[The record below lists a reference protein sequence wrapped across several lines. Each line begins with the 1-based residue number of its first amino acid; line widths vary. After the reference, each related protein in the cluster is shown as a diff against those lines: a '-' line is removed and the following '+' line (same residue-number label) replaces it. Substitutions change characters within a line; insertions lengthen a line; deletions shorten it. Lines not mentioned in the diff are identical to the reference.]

1 MGPETAPQ
9 TQRPVSSP
17 RPATAL
23 RPTSCTTRA
32 SSFPDSKDST
42 LMTRKRPTSGSPPTR
57 SRTSSQSCDPPSVSS
72 SDPEPSQKEPSR
84 NSTTANAPLSTPST
98 SPPLSTSKPPSLMS
112 AMLSTTPSTDN
123 TSSEPGENSVPT
135 GTTGKPSPSMLSA
148 KHKPYICKHH
158 SLVPVIN
165 YTK

>member
-23 RPTSCTTRA
+23 RPTSCTART
-32 SSFPDSKDST
+32 SSFPDSKDRT
-42 LMTRKRPTSGSPPTR
+42 LMTRKRPRSGSPPTR

-84 NSTTANAPLSTPST
+84 NSTTANAPFNTIDESATFNFEATFVDECNALDNAFNGQYLERTWRE
-98 SPPLSTSKPPSLMS
+98 LGANWHYWEAKP
-112 AMLSTTPSTDN
+112 
-123 TSSEPGENSVPT
+123 
-135 GTTGKPSPSMLSA
+135 
-148 KHKPYICKHH
+148 
-158 SLVPVIN
+158 IN
-165 YTK
+165 AVCEA